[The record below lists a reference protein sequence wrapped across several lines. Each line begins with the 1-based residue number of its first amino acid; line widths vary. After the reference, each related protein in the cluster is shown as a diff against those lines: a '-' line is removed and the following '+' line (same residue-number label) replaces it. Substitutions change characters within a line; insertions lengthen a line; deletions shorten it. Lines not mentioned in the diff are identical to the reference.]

1 MYSLISSSLYFS
13 TNPLNSGN
21 PSTSPVT
28 LPILNNSLITPMARY
43 TSLPGRTIIASSA
56 FLAASLILTSM
67 TTLYAFLSA
76 TQP

>member
-1 MYSLISSSLYFS
+1 
-13 TNPLNSGN
+13 
-21 PSTSPVT
+21 
-28 LPILNNSLITPMARY
+28 MARY